1 MTIVQLEYLLAVVN
15 FGSFSLAAERSFVTQ
30 PSLSM
35 QIKNL
40 EEELGVVLLDRSK
53 KPVILTQAGEV
64 VAERARDV
72 VKMFNSV
79 YEDVAVL
86 KGTVSGVLR
95 LGVIPTVA
103 PLSAAADGTGFCRT
117 LSRRTPRNQGDDN
130 SADSPGDGTR
140 RNRRRHSCGRYLSG
154 GYYRGLHLR

>member
-53 KPVILTQAGEV
+53 KTGHIDAGW
-64 VAERARDV
+64 RGGRRTGPGCR
-72 VKMFNSV
+72 
-79 YEDVAVL
+79 EDVQ
-86 KGTVSGVLR
+86 
-95 LGVIPTVA
+95 
-103 PLSAAADGTGFCRT
+103 F
-117 LSRRTPRNQGDDN
+117 
-130 SADSPGDGTR
+130 
-140 RNRRRHSCGRYLSG
+140 
-154 GYYRGLHLR
+154 GL

>member
-53 KPVILTQAGEV
+53 KPVILTQG
-64 VAERARDV
+64 RGGRRTGPGCR
-72 VKMFNSV
+72 
-79 YEDVAVL
+79 EDVQ
-86 KGTVSGVLR
+86 
-95 LGVIPTVA
+95 
-103 PLSAAADGTGFCRT
+103 F
-117 LSRRTPRNQGDDN
+117 
-130 SADSPGDGTR
+130 
-140 RNRRRHSCGRYLSG
+140 
-154 GYYRGLHLR
+154 GL

>member
-53 KPVILTQAGEV
+53 KPVILTQAGGG
-64 VAERARDV
+64 RRTGPGCR
-72 VKMFNSV
+72 
-79 YEDVAVL
+79 EDVQ
-86 KGTVSGVLR
+86 
-95 LGVIPTVA
+95 
-103 PLSAAADGTGFCRT
+103 F
-117 LSRRTPRNQGDDN
+117 
-130 SADSPGDGTR
+130 
-140 RNRRRHSCGRYLSG
+140 
-154 GYYRGLHLR
+154 GL

>member
-40 EEELGVVLLDRSK
+40 EEELGVVLLDRTK
-53 KPVILTQAGEV
+53 KPVMLTQAGEV
-64 VAERARDV
+64 VAERARDA
-72 VKMFNSV
+72 VKTFHSI

-86 KGTVSGVLR
+86 KDRVR
-95 LGVIPTVA
+95 R
-103 PLSAAADGTGFCRT
+103 AAAGGDPYHRALPVASHGAGF
-117 LSRRTPRNQGDDN
+117 
-130 SADSPGDGTR
+130 
-140 RNRRRHSCGRYLSG
+140 
-154 GYYRGLHLR
+154 